1 MDRVV
6 LDTKLESLRRCV
18 ARIEARRPPSAELLA
33 RDADAQD
40 IVALNLTRAV
50 QLCVDIAAHIASGS
64 ASAAPRTMGEAF
76 DRLADTGCIDGAL
89 AARMK
94 AAVGFRNIAVHN
106 YQDIDWQIVHR
117 IIHERLGDFRDFAR
131 AVTATPGTPG
141 Q

>member
-6 LDTKLESLRRCV
+6 LEAKLESLRRCV
-18 ARIEARRPPSAELLA
+18 ARIESRRPASAELLA

-50 QLCVDIAAHIASGS
+50 QLCVDIAAHLVSGT

-76 DRLADTGCIDGAL
+76 DQLAAAGGIDAAL
-89 AARMK
+89 AGRMK

-106 YQDIDWQIVHR
+106 YQAIDWQIVHR
-117 IIHERLGDFRDFAR
+117 IIHERLDDFREFAR
-131 AVTATPGTPG
+131 AAASHTHLR
-141 Q
+141 